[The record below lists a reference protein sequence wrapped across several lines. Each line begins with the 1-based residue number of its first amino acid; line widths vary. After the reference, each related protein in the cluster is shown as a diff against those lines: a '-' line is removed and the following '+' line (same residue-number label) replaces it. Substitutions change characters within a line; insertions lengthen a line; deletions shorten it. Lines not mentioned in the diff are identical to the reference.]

1 MSKYFIFMQNTF
13 SILFFPKR
21 NNNNLVREAS
31 IYMRITVNGRRSE
44 LSIHRK
50 INISKWNHKA
60 GKLLGAK
67 QDVKDFNDY
76 LDAIRNKVYN
86 IHQQLIRSGTK
97 ITSQAIKNSYL
108 GKGEKQMMLLEIFQ
122 NHNEQMEMLV
132 GKEYALST
140 VKKYKTAYKHIKN
153 FLAYKFKLKDIPIER
168 INHSFIT
175 NFEFYL
181 KSVKNCN
188 HNSTLKYIKNFK
200 KIIIIALSNGWIDK
214 DPFINYKVHVKT
226 VEREFLSKEE
236 IQMMLYKKLHAP
248 RLELV
253 RDVFIFCCYTG
264 LSYSDVKRLTKNN
277 LVKGIDG
284 EMWIKTN
291 RVKTNTPSNIPL
303 LPTAL
308 MILDNYK
315 DHIEVV
321 NNDVLLP
328 VLSNQKSNAYL
339 KEIADLCGIKKNLT
353 THLARHTFATT
364 ITLSNGVPIESVSKM
379 LGHKSLRTTQHYAK
393 ILDRKVSDDMSILK
407 SKLIHLNK
415 NNESFLKNDN

>member
-1 MSKYFIFMQNTF
+1 MKNTF
-13 SILFFPKR
+13 SVLFYPKR
-21 NNNNLVREAS
+21 NDINLAQEAPV
-31 IYMRITVNGRRSE
+31 YMRITVNGRRSE
-44 LSIHRK
+44 LSVHRK
-50 INISKWNHKA
+50 VNVLKWNPKA
-60 GKLLGAK
+60 GKLSGTK
-67 QDVKDFNDY
+67 EEVQNFNDY
-76 LDAIRNKVYN
+76 LDALRNKIYN
-86 IHQQLIRSGTK
+86 IHQQLLRRGIK
-97 ITSQAIKNSYL
+97 ITSEAIKSSYL
-108 GKGEKQMMLLEIFQ
+108 GIGEKRIQLLEVFQ
-122 NHNEQMEMLV
+122 NHNNEMQMLV
-132 GKEYALST
+132 GKEYSLNT

-153 FLAYKFKLKDIPIER
+153 FLDYKFKIKDIPFEKL
-168 INHSFIT
+168 NHSFIT

-188 HNSTLKYIKNFK
+188 HNSTIKYIKNFK
-200 KIIIIALSNGWIDK
+200 KIVNIALSNGWIDK
-214 DPFINYKVHVKT
+214 DPFINYKVHMRT

-236 IQMMLYKKLHAP
+236 IQIMLNKKLHVV
-248 RLELV
+248 RLEQV
-253 RDVFIFCCYTG
+253 RDIFIFCCYTG

-277 LVKGIDG
+277 LVRGIDG

-291 RVKTNTPSNIPL
+291 RAKTNTLSKIPL

-315 DHIEVV
+315 DHFDVI
-321 NNDVLLP
+321 NGGVLLP

-393 ILDRKVSDDMSILK
+393 ILDRKVSDDMKVLRD
-407 SKLIHLNK
+407 KLNFNNNLNET
-415 NNESFLKNDN
+415 NEMVGN

>member
-1 MSKYFIFMQNTF
+1 MKNTF
-13 SILFFPKR
+13 SVLFYPKR
-21 NNNNLVREAS
+21 RDSDLPDKAS
-31 IYMRITVNGRRSE
+31 VYMRITVNGRRSE
-44 LSIHRK
+44 LSINRK
-50 INISKWNHKA
+50 VNVSKWNQKA
-60 GKLLGAK
+60 EKLSGTK
-67 QDVKDFNDY
+67 EEVKDFNSY
-76 LDAIRNKVYN
+76 LDALRNKIYA
-86 IHQQLIRSGTK
+86 IHQQLLRRDIK
-97 ITSQAIKNSYL
+97 ITSEAIKNSYL
-108 GKGEKQMMLLEIFQ
+108 GVDEKQIMLLEIFQ
-122 NHNEQMEMLV
+122 NHNEQMEMLI

-140 VKKYKTAYKHIKN
+140 VKKYKTAYKHVKN
-153 FLAYKFKLKDIPIER
+153 FLAYKFKRKDIPIER
-168 INHSFIT
+168 LNHSFIT

-200 KIIIIALSNGWIDK
+200 KIVIIALSNGWIDK

-264 LSYSDVKRLTKNN
+264 LSYSDVKKLTKNN

-315 DHIEVV
+315 DHIEVI
-321 NNDVLLP
+321 NGDVLLP

-393 ILDRKVSDDMSILK
+393 ILDSKVSDDMSILK
-407 SKLIHLNK
+407 SKLIPLNK
-415 NNESFLKNDN
+415 DNKSYSEKYED

>member
-1 MSKYFIFMQNTF
+1 MKNTF
-13 SILFFPKR
+13 SVLFYPKKR
-21 NNNNLVREAS
+21 HNDLALEAFV
-31 IYMRITVNGRRSE
+31 YMRITVNGRRSE
-44 LSIHRK
+44 LSINRK
-50 INISKWNHKA
+50 VNVSKWNQKA
-60 GKLLGAK
+60 EKLTGTK
-67 QDVKDFNDY
+67 EEVKDFNNY
-76 LDAIRNKVYN
+76 LDALRNKIYA
-86 IHQQLIRSGTK
+86 IHQQLLRRDTK
-97 ITSQAIKNSYL
+97 ITSEAIKNSYL
-108 GKGEKQMMLLEIFQ
+108 GIDENQMMLLEVFE
-122 NHNEQMEMLV
+122 NHNEQMKMLI

-140 VKKYKTAYKHIKN
+140 VKKYKTAYKHLKN
-153 FLAYKFKLKDIPIER
+153 FIAYKFKLKDISIEKV
-168 INHSFIT
+168 NHNFIT

-214 DPFINYKVHVKT
+214 DPFVNYKVRTKT
-226 VEREFLSKEE
+226 VEREFLTKEE
-236 IQMMLYKKLHAP
+236 IQLMLYKKFHAA
-248 RLELV
+248 RLEQV
-253 RDVFIFCCYTG
+253 RDIFIFCCYTG
-264 LSYSDVKRLTKNN
+264 FAYVDVKKLTKNN

-315 DHIEVV
+315 DHIEVK
-321 NNDVLLP
+321 NSDILLP

-339 KEIADLCGIKKNLT
+339 KEIADLCGINKNLT

-393 ILDRKVSDDMSILK
+393 ILDRKVSDDMSILRTKLEKINEGNKPK
-407 SKLIHLNK
+407 SIS
-415 NNESFLKNDN
+415 E

>member
-1 MSKYFIFMQNTF
+1 MSIKRYFMKNTF
-13 SILFFPKR
+13 SVLFYPKR
-21 NNNNLVREAS
+21 RDSDLPDKAS
-31 IYMRITVNGRRSE
+31 VYMRVTVNGRRSE
-44 LSIHRK
+44 LSINRK
-50 INISKWNHKA
+50 INVSKWNHKA
-60 GKLLGAK
+60 EKLSGTK
-67 QDVKDFNDY
+67 EEVKDFNSY
-76 LDAIRNKVYN
+76 LDALRNKIYA
-86 IHQQLIRSGTK
+86 IHQQLLRRDIR
-97 ITSQAIKNSYL
+97 ITSEAIKNSYL
-108 GKGEKQMMLLEIFQ
+108 GVDEKQIMLLEIFQ
-122 NHNEQMEMLV
+122 NHNEQMEMLI

-140 VKKYKTAYKHIKN
+140 VKKYKTAYKHVKN
-153 FLAYKFKLKDIPIER
+153 FLAYKFKRKDIPIER
-168 INHSFIT
+168 LNHSFIT

-188 HNSTLKYIKNFK
+188 HNSTIKYIKNFK
-200 KIIIIALSNGWIDK
+200 KIVIIALSNGWIDK
-214 DPFINYKVHVKT
+214 DPFINYKVHMKT

-264 LSYSDVKRLTKNN
+264 LSYSDVKKLTKNN

-321 NNDVLLP
+321 NRDVLLP

-339 KEIADLCGIKKNLT
+339 KEIADLCGITKNLT

-415 NNESFLKNDN
+415 NNESSSEKL

>member
-1 MSKYFIFMQNTF
+1 MKSTF
-13 SILFFPKR
+13 SILFYPKR
-21 NNNNLVREAS
+21 NDIDSAREAPV
-31 IYMRITVNGRRSE
+31 YMRVTVNGRRVE
-44 LSIHRK
+44 LSTHRK
-50 INISKWNHKA
+50 VKVAKWNHKA
-60 GKLLGAK
+60 GKLSGTK
-67 QDVKDFNDY
+67 DEIRDFNNY
-76 LDAIRNKVYN
+76 LDALRNK
-86 IHQQLIRSGTK
+86 IFDIQQQLLRNGTK
-97 ITSQAIKNSYL
+97 ITSHAIKNSYL

-122 NHNEQMEMLV
+122 NHNEQMEMLI

-140 VKKYKTAYKHIKN
+140 VKKYETAYKHAKN
-153 FLAYKFKLKDIPIER
+153 FLAYKFKLNDIPIER
-168 INHSFIT
+168 VNHSFIT

-200 KIIIIALSNGWIDK
+200 KIVIIALSNGWIDK
-214 DPFINYKVHVKT
+214 DPFINYKVHVKS
-226 VEREFLSKEE
+226 VEREFLTKEE
-236 IQMMLYKKLHAP
+236 IQLMLYKKFHAA
-248 RLELV
+248 RLEQV
-253 RDVFIFCCYTG
+253 RDIFIFCCYTG
-264 LSYSDVKRLTKNN
+264 LSYSDVKKLTKDN

-284 EMWIKTN
+284 EMWIKTK

-315 DHIEVV
+315 DHLEVI
-321 NNDVLLP
+321 NGDVLLP

-339 KEIADLCGIKKNLT
+339 KEIADLCGINKNLT

-393 ILDRKVSDDMSILK
+393 ILDRKVSDDMTILRTKLEKIKERNKPKSI
-407 SKLIHLNK
+407 S
-415 NNESFLKNDN
+415 E

>member
-1 MSKYFIFMQNTF
+1 MQNTF

-44 LSIHRK
+44 LSVHRK
-50 INISKWNHKA
+50 VNIAKWNHKA
-60 GKLLGAK
+60 GKLSGTKEEVRNL
-67 QDVKDFNDY
+67 NDY

-86 IHQQLIRSGTK
+86 IHQELLRNDTK
-97 ITSQAIKNSYL
+97 ITSQTIKNSYL
-108 GKGEKQMMLLEIFQ
+108 GIGERQKMLLETFQ
-122 NHNEQMEMLV
+122 SHNEQMEMLI

-140 VKKYKTAYKHIKN
+140 VKKYNTAYKHIKN
-153 FLAYKFKLKDIPIER
+153 FIAYKFRLKDIPIER
-168 INHSFIT
+168 VNHSFIT

-181 KSVKNCN
+181 KSVKKCN

-200 KIIIIALSNGWIDK
+200 KIVIIALSNGWIDK
-214 DPFINYKVHVKT
+214 DPFVNYKVHVKN
-226 VEREFLSKEE
+226 VEREFLTKEE
-236 IQMMLYKKLHAP
+236 IQLMLNKKFHAA
-248 RLELV
+248 RLEQV
-253 RDVFIFCCYTG
+253 RDIFIFCCYTG
-264 LSYSDVKRLTKNN
+264 FAYVDVKKLTKNN

-291 RVKTNTPSNIPL
+291 RTKTNTPSNIPL

-315 DHIEVV
+315 DHIDVI
-321 NNDVLLP
+321 NGDVLLP

-364 ITLSNGVPIESVSKM
+364 VTLSNGVPIESVSKM

-393 ILDRKVSDDMSILK
+393 ILDRKVSDDMAILK
-407 SKLIHLNK
+407 SKLEKI
-415 NNESFLKNDN
+415 NESIKPKSLSE

>member
-1 MSKYFIFMQNTF
+1 MQNTF

-44 LSIHRK
+44 LSVHRK
-50 INISKWNHKA
+50 VNIAKWNHKA
-60 GKLLGAK
+60 GKLSGTKEEVRDL
-67 QDVKDFNDY
+67 NDY

-86 IHQQLIRSGTK
+86 IHQELLRNDTK
-97 ITSQAIKNSYL
+97 ITSQTIKNSYL
-108 GKGEKQMMLLEIFQ
+108 GIGERQKMLLETFQ
-122 NHNEQMEMLV
+122 SHNEQMEMLI

-140 VKKYKTAYKHIKN
+140 VKKYNTAYKHIKN
-153 FLAYKFKLKDIPIER
+153 FIAYKFRLKDISIER
-168 INHSFIT
+168 VNHSFIT

-214 DPFINYKVHVKT
+214 DPFVNYKVRTKT
-226 VEREFLSKEE
+226 VEREFLTKEE
-236 IQMMLYKKLHAP
+236 IQLMLYKKFHAA
-248 RLELV
+248 RLEQV
-253 RDVFIFCCYTG
+253 RDIFIFCCYTG
-264 LSYSDVKRLTKNN
+264 FAYVDVKKLSKNN

-291 RVKTNTPSNIPL
+291 RTKTNTPSNIPL

-315 DHIEVV
+315 DHIEV
-321 NNDVLLP
+321 
-328 VLSNQKSNAYL
+328 
-339 KEIADLCGIKKNLT
+339 
-353 THLARHTFATT
+353 
-364 ITLSNGVPIESVSKM
+364 
-379 LGHKSLRTTQHYAK
+379 
-393 ILDRKVSDDMSILK
+393 KVI
-407 SKLIHLNK
+407 
-415 NNESFLKNDN
+415 FFYRF

>member
-1 MSKYFIFMQNTF
+1 MKNTF
-13 SILFFPKR
+13 SVLFYPKR
-21 NNNNLVREAS
+21 RDSDLPDKAS
-31 IYMRITVNGRRSE
+31 VYMRITVNGRRSE
-44 LSIHRK
+44 LSINRK
-50 INISKWNHKA
+50 VNVSKWNQKA
-60 GKLLGAK
+60 EKLSGTK
-67 QDVKDFNDY
+67 EEVKDFNSY
-76 LDAIRNKVYN
+76 LDALRNKIYA
-86 IHQQLIRSGTK
+86 IHQQLLRRDIK
-97 ITSQAIKNSYL
+97 ITSEAIKNSYL
-108 GKGEKQMMLLEIFQ
+108 GVDEKQIMLLEIFQ
-122 NHNEQMEMLV
+122 NHNEQMEMLIA
-132 GKEYALST
+132 KEYALST

-153 FLAYKFKLKDIPIER
+153 FLAYKFKRKDIPIER
-168 INHSFIT
+168 LNHSFIT

-188 HNSTLKYIKNFK
+188 HNSTIKYIKNFK
-200 KIIIIALSNGWIDK
+200 KIVIIALSNGWIDK
-214 DPFINYKVHVKT
+214 DPFINYKVHMKA
-226 VEREFLSKEE
+226 VERQFLSKEE

-264 LSYSDVKRLTKNN
+264 LSYSDVKKLTKNN

-339 KEIADLCGIKKNLT
+339 KEIADLCGINKNLT

-415 NNESFLKNDN
+415 NNEPSSEKI

>member
-1 MSKYFIFMQNTF
+1 MKNTF
-13 SILFFPKR
+13 SVLFYPKR
-21 NNNNLVREAS
+21 RDSDLPDKAS
-31 IYMRITVNGRRSE
+31 VYMRITVNGRRSE
-44 LSIHRK
+44 LSINRK
-50 INISKWNHKA
+50 VNVSKWNQKA
-60 GKLLGAK
+60 EKLSGTK
-67 QDVKDFNDY
+67 EEVKDFNNY
-76 LDAIRNKVYN
+76 LDALRNKIYS
-86 IHQQLIRSGTK
+86 IHQQLLRRDIK
-97 ITSQAIKNSYL
+97 ITSEAIKNSYL
-108 GKGEKQMMLLEIFQ
+108 GIGENQMMLLEIFE
-122 NHNEQMEMLV
+122 NHNEQMEMLI

-140 VKKYKTAYKHIKN
+140 VKKYKTAYKHVKN

-214 DPFINYKVHVKT
+214 DPFINYKVHVKS
-226 VEREFLSKEE
+226 VEREFLTKEE
-236 IQMMLYKKLHAP
+236 IQLMLYKKLHAP
-248 RLELV
+248 RLEQV

-264 LSYSDVKRLTKNN
+264 LSYSDVKKLTKNN

-284 EMWIKTN
+284 ELWIKTN

-321 NNDVLLP
+321 NGDVLLP

-339 KEIADLCGIKKNLT
+339 KEIADLCGINKNLT

-415 NNESFLKNDN
+415 NNESFSEK

>member
-1 MSKYFIFMQNTF
+1 MKSTF
-13 SILFFPKR
+13 SVLFYPKR
-21 NNNNLVREAS
+21 NDIDSAREAPV
-31 IYMRITVNGRRSE
+31 YMRVTVNGRRVE
-44 LSIHRK
+44 LSTHRK
-50 INISKWNHKA
+50 VKVAKWNHKA
-60 GKLLGAK
+60 GKLSGTK
-67 QDVKDFNDY
+67 DEIRDFNNY
-76 LDAIRNKVYN
+76 LDALRNKIYG
-86 IHQQLIRSGTK
+86 IHQQLLRNGTK

-108 GKGEKQMMLLEIFQ
+108 GKGEKQIMLLEIFQ
-122 NHNEQMEMLV
+122 NHNEEMELLI

-140 VKKYKTAYKHIKN
+140 VKKYITAYKHIKN
-153 FLAYKFKLKDIPIER
+153 FIAYKFKLKDIPIER
-168 INHSFIT
+168 VNHSFIT

-214 DPFINYKVHVKT
+214 DPFINYKVRTKT
-226 VEREFLSKEE
+226 VEREFLTKEE
-236 IQMMLYKKLHAP
+236 IQLMLYKKFHAA
-248 RLELV
+248 RLEQV
-253 RDVFIFCCYTG
+253 RDIFIFCCYTG
-264 LSYSDVKRLTKNN
+264 FAYVDVKKLTKNN

-291 RVKTNTPSNIPL
+291 RTKTNTPSNIPL

-321 NNDVLLP
+321 NGDVLLP

-339 KEIADLCGIKKNLT
+339 KEIADLCGITKNLT

-364 ITLSNGVPIESVSKM
+364 VTLSNGVPIESVSKM

-415 NNESFLKNDN
+415 NNESSSEKK

>member
-1 MSKYFIFMQNTF
+1 MKNTF
-13 SILFFPKR
+13 SVLFYPKR
-21 NNNNLVREAS
+21 RDSDLPDKAS
-31 IYMRITVNGRRSE
+31 VYMRITVNGRRSE
-44 LSIHRK
+44 LSINRK
-50 INISKWNHKA
+50 VNVSKWNQKA
-60 GKLLGAK
+60 EKLSGTK
-67 QDVKDFNDY
+67 EEVKDFNSY
-76 LDAIRNKVYN
+76 LDALRNKIYA
-86 IHQQLIRSGTK
+86 IHQQLLRRDIK
-97 ITSQAIKNSYL
+97 ITSEAIKNSYL
-108 GKGEKQMMLLEIFQ
+108 GVDEKQIMLLEIFQ
-122 NHNEQMEMLV
+122 NHNEQMEMLI

-140 VKKYKTAYKHIKN
+140 VKKYKTAYKHVKN
-153 FLAYKFKLKDIPIER
+153 FLAYKFKRKDIPIER
-168 INHSFIT
+168 LNHSFIT

-200 KIIIIALSNGWIDK
+200 KIVIIALSNGWIDK

-264 LSYSDVKRLTKNN
+264 LSYSDVKKLTKNN

-315 DHIEVV
+315 DHVDVI
-321 NNDVLLP
+321 NGDVLLP

-339 KEIADLCGIKKNLT
+339 KEIADLCGINKNLT

-415 NNESFLKNDN
+415 NNETFSEKE

>member
-1 MSKYFIFMQNTF
+1 MQNTF

-44 LSIHRK
+44 LSVHRK
-50 INISKWNHKA
+50 VNIAKWNHKA
-60 GKLLGAK
+60 GKLSGTKEEVRNL
-67 QDVKDFNDY
+67 NDY

-86 IHQQLIRSGTK
+86 IHQELLRNDTK
-97 ITSQAIKNSYL
+97 ITSQTIKNSYL
-108 GKGEKQMMLLEIFQ
+108 GIGERQKMLLETFQ
-122 NHNEQMEMLV
+122 SHNEQMEMLI

-140 VKKYKTAYKHIKN
+140 VKKYNTAYKHIKN
-153 FLAYKFKLKDIPIER
+153 FIAYKFRLKDISIER
-168 INHSFIT
+168 VNHSFIT

-214 DPFINYKVHVKT
+214 DPFVNYKVRTKT
-226 VEREFLSKEE
+226 VEREFLTKEE
-236 IQMMLYKKLHAP
+236 IQLMLYKKFHAA
-248 RLELV
+248 RLEQV
-253 RDVFIFCCYTG
+253 RDIFIFCCYTG
-264 LSYSDVKRLTKNN
+264 FAYVDVKKLSKNN

-291 RVKTNTPSNIPL
+291 RTKTNTPSNIPL

-321 NNDVLLP
+321 NGDVLLP

-339 KEIADLCGIKKNLT
+339 KEIADLCGINKNLT

-364 ITLSNGVPIESVSKM
+364 VTLSNGVPIESVSKM

-393 ILDRKVSDDMSILK
+393 ILDRKVSDDMAILK
-407 SKLIHLNK
+407 SKLEKI
-415 NNESFLKNDN
+415 NESSKPKSLSE

>member
-1 MSKYFIFMQNTF
+1 MKNTF
-13 SILFFPKR
+13 SILFYLKR
-21 NNNNLVREAS
+21 RNSDLAS
-31 IYMRITVNGRRSE
+31 KAPVYMRVTVNGRRSE
-44 LSIHRK
+44 LSVHRK
-50 INISKWNHKA
+50 VNVSKWNHKA
-60 GKLLGAK
+60 GKLLGTK
-67 QDVKDFNDY
+67 QEVKEFNDY

-86 IHQQLIRSGTK
+86 IHQQLLRNDSK

-108 GKGEKQMMLLEIFQ
+108 GKGDKQMMLLEVFQ
-122 NHNEQMEMLV
+122 HHNEQMEMLI
-132 GKEYALST
+132 GKEYAIST
-140 VKKYKTAYKHIKN
+140 VKKYKTAYKHLKN
-153 FLAYKFKLKDIPIER
+153 FLTYKFKLKDIPIDR

-175 NFEFYL
+175 SFEFYL
-181 KSVKNCN
+181 KNVKSCN
-188 HNSTLKYIKNFK
+188 HNSTIKYIKNFK
-200 KIIIIALSNGWIDK
+200 KIVIIALSNGWIDK
-214 DPFINYKVHVKT
+214 DPFINYKVHVKS
-226 VEREFLSKEE
+226 VEREFLTKEE
-236 IQMMLYKKLHAP
+236 IQLMLYKKLHAP
-248 RLELV
+248 RLEQV

-264 LSYSDVKRLTKNN
+264 LSYSDVKKLTKNN

-284 EMWIKTN
+284 ELWIKTN

-315 DHIEVV
+315 DHMEVV
-321 NNDVLLP
+321 NSDILLP

-339 KEIADLCGIKKNLT
+339 KEIADLCGINKNLT

-415 NNESFLKNDN
+415 NNESFSEK

>member
-1 MSKYFIFMQNTF
+1 MKSTF
-13 SILFFPKR
+13 SVLFYPKR
-21 NNNNLVREAS
+21 NDINLVREAPV
-31 IYMRITVNGRRSE
+31 YMRVTVNGRRIE
-44 LSIHRK
+44 LSIHRRV
-50 INISKWNHKA
+50 NVAKWNHKA
-60 GKLLGAK
+60 GKLSGIK
-67 QDVKDFNDY
+67 DEVRDFNNY
-76 LDAIRNKVYN
+76 LDALRNKIFD
-86 IHQQLIRSGTK
+86 IHQQLLRRGIK
-97 ITSQAIKNSYL
+97 ITAEAIKNSYL
-108 GKGEKQMMLLEIFQ
+108 GVDEKQMMLLEVFQ
-122 NHNEQMEMLV
+122 NHNEQMEMLT

-153 FLAYKFKLKDIPIER
+153 FLAYKYKLKDIPIER
-168 INHSFIT
+168 VNHSFIT

-188 HNSTLKYIKNFK
+188 HNSTIKYIKNFK

-214 DPFINYKVHVKT
+214 NPFINYKAHMKT
-226 VEREFLSKEE
+226 VEREFLTKEE
-236 IQMMLYKKLHAP
+236 IQMMLYKKLHTA
-248 RLELV
+248 RLEQV
-253 RDVFIFCCYTG
+253 RDIFIFCCYTG
-264 LSYSDVKRLTKNN
+264 LSYSDVKKLTKNN

-291 RVKTNTPSNIPL
+291 RAKTNTPSNIPL

-315 DHIEVV
+315 DHFEVV
-321 NNDVLLP
+321 NGDILLP

-339 KEIADLCGIKKNLT
+339 KEIADLCGINKNLT

-393 ILDRKVSDDMSILK
+393 ILDSKVSDDMSILK

-415 NNESFLKNDN
+415 NKSLSKK